1 MWIAIPFLVI
11 LIEMKKLKSNYC
23 FSSLFLLT
31 VLVISNQVY
40 AEPVENNES
49 NLQQYPNQEAA
60 ENYYPNQ
67 NPYPEQ
73 NGYVAA
79 DPNNYNNGFQTPQA
93 PSIPQQNNLKTN
105 TGEKREV
112 VAEELGDPKI
122 DFDNEDSFTDVQEA
136 IKTEHYVRRAILS
149 TIVNT
154 TGRFDLGRMYINH
167 LMGFSAIY
175 QQKSGPVNFT
185 KYTSGMQGL
194 SIGWV
199 SKKGHSFELGLE
211 VSAVSNV
218 FGGYRYIWRPET
230 FSIWPYAGLGIGT
243 EVSSIRLSQGPT
255 EAENYSKLGGQKQM
269 GFTSLGVLIPIVEV
283 GIKAELRATFYG
295 LDRMVLSQG
304 LGFIIFL

>member
-1 MWIAIPFLVI
+1 MVI
-11 LIEMKKLKSNYC
+11 LIEMKKLKSSYC

-31 VLVISNQVY
+31 AFVISNQVY
-40 AEPVENNES
+40 AEPFENNGS
-49 NLQQYPNQEAA
+49 NFQQYPNQEPA

-67 NPYPEQ
+67 NPNTEQ
-73 NGYVAA
+73 NGYVEA
-79 DPNNYNNGFQTPQA
+79 DPNDYNNRSLNPQA
-93 PSIPQQNNLKTN
+93 PPIPQQNNLKTN
-105 TGEKREV
+105 AGEKRA
-112 VAEELGDPKI
+112 VASEEIVDPKI

-136 IKTEHYVRRAILS
+136 IRSEHYVRRAILS

-175 QQKSGPVNFT
+175 QQKNGPVSFT

-218 FGGYRYIWRPET
+218 FGGYRYIWRPEK
-230 FSIWPYAGLGIGT
+230 FSIWPYAGVGIGT

-255 EAENYSKLGGQKQM
+255 AAENYSKLGGQKQM

-283 GIKAELRATFYG
+283 GIKAEMRATFYG

-304 LGFIIFL
+304 LGLIIFL